1 MTIQYPEKGIRVL
14 TQSLPFPDGKLSP
27 EEDKDSSKVIQQVR
41 GRDRIQL
48 KSCLLGLFLSSRV
61 FPPGQEEKTK
71 HATLHFRGKWR
82 QAGKGVTGHIQ
93 RSSFPWA
100 VDIAF
105 LEEAQ
110 QIILCHQCEFN
121 PFRFHPFRQVKQTHQ
136 LLQITCRI
144 IRTVN
149 SPNRLT
155 QKGHLFQITRS
166 FGLKEAWGVEAARL
180 INLS

>member
-1 MTIQYPEKGIRVL
+1 MAETGFNSSLAFWVCSYQAGYSHLAKKRKQN
-14 TQSLPFPDGKLSP
+14 TQPCIL
-27 EEDKDSSKVIQQVR
+27 EENGDKR
-41 GRDRIQL
+41 
-48 KSCLLGLFLSSRV
+48 
-61 FPPGQEEKTK
+61 
-71 HATLHFRGKWR
+71 
-82 QAGKGVTGHIQ
+82 GKGVTGHIQ

-110 QIILCHQCEFN
+110 QIILCHQCEVN